1 MIMYDLVC
9 SFWMMTFH
17 LLAIPR
23 KQPWHMGGT
32 VDDILRVRPKK
43 TDDVQEKV
51 ALKARKDRIS
61 GLFWV
66 GDRAVQP

>member
-1 MIMYDLVC
+1 
-9 SFWMMTFH
+9 
-17 LLAIPR
+17 
-23 KQPWHMGGT
+23 MGGT
-32 VDDILRVRPKK
+32 VDDLLRARPKK

-66 GDRAVQP
+66 GDRAVQPWKSRNIGV